1 MIISSVVNGWRFKM
15 TNENFEDKDIYTEE
29 GIENYVDED
38 EISTMEQGF
47 MLGYLEA

>member
-1 MIISSVVNGWRFKM
+1 MIK
-15 TNENFEDKDIYTEE
+15 ENFEDKDIYTEE
-29 GIENYVDED
+29 GIENYIDED

>member
-1 MIISSVVNGWRFKM
+1 M

>member
-1 MIISSVVNGWRFKM
+1 MIK
-15 TNENFEDKDIYTEE
+15 ENFEDKDIYTEE